1 MITFDELM
9 QDLYERKIMTV
20 QQRRKMGIRMK
31 KMMKNPAVQAKIA
44 RARMKKAPDAKIQ
57 QRANKASKTLIIKK
71 FAGMDANA
79 YANLSLQQRQIIDDK
94 IMKTKAGAVKKIAK
108 KMMPKLKKAELVRL
122 SLAKKAKAEK

>member
-9 QDLYERKIMTV
+9 VSLDERKTLTV
-20 QQRRKMGIRMK
+20 QQRKKMGIRMR

-57 QRANKASKTLIIKK
+57 QRANKAAKQIIIKK
-71 FAGMDANA
+71 FAGMDAQA
-79 YANLSLQQRQIIDDK
+79 YSNLTLQQRQIIDDK

-108 KMMPKLKKAELVRL
+108 KMLPKLKKAELVRL
-122 SLAKKAKAEK
+122 KLAKKGKMEQ

>member
-9 QDLYERKIMTV
+9 VSLDERKTLNV
-20 QQRRKMGIRMK
+20 QQRKKMGIRMR

-57 QRANKASKTLIIKK
+57 QRANKAAKQIIIKK
-71 FAGMDANA
+71 FAGMDAQA
-79 YANLSLQQRQIIDDK
+79 YSNLTLQQRQIIDDK

-108 KMMPKLKKAELVRL
+108 KMLPKLKKAELVRL
-122 SLAKKAKAEK
+122 KLAKKGKMEQ